1 MKKMILCAWTAL
13 YSICCIGDASAQ
25 QQQRRPVSSFDRPVP
40 SRKTRIQVAILLDTS
55 GSMEGLIEQAKSRL
69 WNIVN
74 SLSTLRFQGQ
84 QPQIEIA
91 LYEYGNDGIPASNQY
106 VRMISPL
113 TTDLDLISEKLFA
126 MRTNGGEE
134 YCGAAIRKATQQ
146 LEWSDSRNDIRLIY
160 IAGNEPFTQGSISY
174 KDAIMLSNNKQIST
188 NTIYCGDYT
197 EGLRTSW
204 QDGASRGN
212 GEYFNINS
220 NEKIRF
226 VATPYDQEI
235 EQYNDRLNST
245 YVQYGASGATK
256 KDMQMTQDRNAA
268 TVNQSLKV
276 ERSISKSKAA
286 YTNQSWDLVDRMKT
300 DKGAVKTLEKKYL
313 PKELDGKSEAEI
325 EAYVA
330 AKTKEREAYQ
340 EKINTL
346 AKQRQAYIDKK
357 TAENSSSTA
366 QDDLGSAINNS
377 ILKLAGKKGYT
388 VDKN

>member
-13 YSICCIGDASAQ
+13 YSICCISDATAQ
-25 QQQRRPVSSFDRPVP
+25 QQQRRPVSSFDRPVAA
-40 SRKTRIQVAILLDTS
+40 RKTRIQVAILLDTS

-69 WNIVN
+69 WNIIN

-91 LYEYGNDGIPASNQY
+91 LYEYGNDGIPAANQY

-126 MRTNGGEE
+126 LRTNGGEE
-134 YCGAAIRKATQQ
+134 YCGAVIRKATQQ
-146 LEWSDSRNDIRLIY
+146 LAWSDSRNDIRLIY
-160 IAGNEPFTQGSISY
+160 IAGNEPFTQGGVSY
-174 KDAIMLSNNKQIST
+174 KEAIGLSNSKMIGT

-197 EGLRTSW
+197 EGINSSW
-204 QDGASRGN
+204 KDGALRGN

-226 VATPYDQEI
+226 VATPYDDEI
-235 EQYNDRLNST
+235 AQYNDRLNST
-245 YVQYGASGATK
+245 YVQYGASGAMK
-256 KDMQMTQDRNAA
+256 KDMQMNQDVNAYN
-268 TVNQSLKV
+268 VSQSLKV

-286 YTNQSWDLVDRMKT
+286 YNNQSWDLVDRMKT

-313 PKELDGKSEAEI
+313 PKELEGKSEAEI
-325 EAYVA
+325 EAYVVT
-330 AKTKEREAYQ
+330 KTKEREAYQ
-340 EKINTL
+340 DKINTL

-357 TAENSSSTA
+357 TAENTA
-366 QDDLGSAINNS
+366 AQQDDLGTAINNS
-377 ILKLAGKKGYT
+377 IMKLANKKGYT

>member
-13 YSICCIGDASAQ
+13 YSISCIGDANA
-25 QQQRRPVSSFDRPVP
+25 QQQRRPTSSFDRPVTA
-40 SRKTRIQVAILLDTS
+40 RKTRIQVAILLDTS

-69 WNIVN
+69 WNIIN

-126 MRTNGGEE
+126 LRTNGGEE
-134 YCGAAIRKATQQ
+134 YCGAVIRKATQQ
-146 LEWSDSRNDIRLIY
+146 LAWSDSRNDIRLIY
-160 IAGNEPFTQGSISY
+160 IAGNEPFTQGGVSY
-174 KDAIMLSNNKQIST
+174 KEAIGLSNSKMIGT
-188 NTIYCGDYT
+188 NTIYCGDYM
-197 EGLRTSW
+197 EGINTSW
-204 QDGASRGN
+204 KDGALRGN

-226 VATPYDQEI
+226 VATPYDDEI
-235 EQYNDRLNST
+235 SQYNDRLNST
-245 YVQYGASGATK
+245 YIQYGASGAMK
-256 KDMQMTQDRNAA
+256 KDMQMTQDVNAYN
-268 TVNQSLKV
+268 VNQSLKV

-286 YTNQSWDLVDRMKT
+286 YSNQSWDLVDRMKT
-300 DKGAVKTLEKKYL
+300 DKAAVKTLDKRYL
-313 PKELDGKSEAEI
+313 PKELEGKSEAEI

-340 EKINTL
+340 EKINSL

-357 TAENSSSTA
+357 TTENTA
-366 QDDLGSAINNS
+366 VQQDDLGTAINNS
-377 ILKLAGKKGYT
+377 IMKLAGKKGYT